1 MKLVGLS
8 MVRDEADIIESFVR
22 HNLGYVDE
30 LHVIVQPSQDAT
42 RAILDALVR
51 EGLPLRVTDDDEGGF
66 MQGRKLTA
74 LGRRLLRSA
83 AADAVLVLDADEFV
97 RAPDKAFLAD
107 VLARVPDDCLG
118 SWQWISYVP
127 TVEAAPSG
135 VPVTRVITARRRAE
149 YPIPKIILTRCFAER
164 SDLLLPTGSHEVHS
178 TTGAQRFRVARIR
191 GAGLA
196 HFPVRSASQIR
207 NKIERGLAAMDKD
220 SAGAQ
225 LGFHWRRIREM
236 IEAEGMTFDLLQK
249 IALDYQFTDATP
261 IADIASWLVD
271 DPLPCNF
278 ALRYDAR

>member
-107 VLARVPDDCLG
+107 VLARVPDVCLG
-118 SWQWISYVP
+118 SWLWI
-127 TVEAAPSG
+127 
-135 VPVTRVITARRRAE
+135 
-149 YPIPKIILTRCFAER
+149 
-164 SDLLLPTGSHEVHS
+164 
-178 TTGAQRFRVARIR
+178 
-191 GAGLA
+191 
-196 HFPVRSASQIR
+196 
-207 NKIERGLAAMDKD
+207 
-220 SAGAQ
+220 
-225 LGFHWRRIREM
+225 
-236 IEAEGMTFDLLQK
+236 
-249 IALDYQFTDATP
+249 
-261 IADIASWLVD
+261 
-271 DPLPCNF
+271 
-278 ALRYDAR
+278 